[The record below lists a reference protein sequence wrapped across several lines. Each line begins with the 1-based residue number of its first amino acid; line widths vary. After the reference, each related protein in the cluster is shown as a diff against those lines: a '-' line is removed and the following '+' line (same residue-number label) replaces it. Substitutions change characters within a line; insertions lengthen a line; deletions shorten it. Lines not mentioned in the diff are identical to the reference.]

1 MRSFPD
7 AILILFTTSYPYDFT
22 AEHAFISPE
31 IRRLGKHFDRIIL
44 VPRMSKGKQLPLP
57 AGVEVDV
64 RYAEALRANTS
75 LRRMLALAFRS
86 RPFLSEIRT
95 HPGLLFSPAKLLK
108 LILFSARAELIR
120 SWVKRRLESERLDI
134 HSCVLYSY
142 WFDHTPTGLAMLRRE
157 FPEIKLVSRAHGY
170 DIYEQ
175 YYFPHYWPYRRETLG
190 LMDAVFVASDA
201 GRDYFRERYPEYSSK
216 FETAHL
222 GIEDPGFVTAPSTDG
237 IFRIV
242 SCSYIVPVKRLDLL
256 LDGIA
261 TSARLRPGQ
270 KFEWVHFGD
279 GKGKGSLERR
289 ITRSFP
295 SNVQSRLPG
304 YVPNSEIMQYYRDHP
319 VDVFV
324 NVSKTEGGAPVS
336 IQEAISCGIP
346 VVATAVGGN
355 PEIVSEKNGILLGA
369 NPTPEEIAA
378 ALLKIWDN
386 PALSASLRTG
396 SRQVWETGYNAETNF
411 RAFAERL
418 KSIGE
423 S

>member
-1 MRSFPD
+1 ML
-7 AILILFTTSYPYDFT
+7 LILFTTSYPYDFT
-22 AEHAFISPE
+22 AEYAFIRPE
-31 IRRLGKHFDRIIL
+31 IRRLVKHFDRIIL
-44 VPRMSKGKQLPLP
+44 VPRMCQGKQLPLP
-57 AGVEVDV
+57 PGVEMDA

-75 LRRMLALAFRS
+75 PRRMLELAFRS

-95 HPGLLFSPAKLLK
+95 HPWLLFSPAKLLK
-108 LILFSARAELIR
+108 LILFSARAELTR
-120 SWVKRRLESERLDI
+120 TWSKQMLEAQGIDVNA
-134 HSCVLYSY
+134 CVLYSY
-142 WFDHTPTGLAMLRRE
+142 WFDHTPTGLAMIKQEL
-157 FPEIKLVSRAHGY
+157 PGTKLVTRAHGF

-175 YYFPHYWPYRRETLG
+175 YYFPHYWPYRRETLAV
-190 LMDAVFVASDA
+190 LDAVFVASDA
-201 GRDYFRERYPEYSSK
+201 GRDHFRQRYPEFNSR

-222 GIEDPGFVTAPSTDG
+222 GIEDPGFLAKPSEDG

-261 TSARLRPGQ
+261 TAARLRPGQ
-270 KFEWVHFGD
+270 RFEWVHFGD
-279 GKGKGSLERR
+279 GKGIGSFQRQ
-289 ITRSFP
+289 ITRKLP

-319 VDVFV
+319 LDVFV
-324 NVSKTEGGAPVS
+324 NVSRTEGGAPVS

-369 NPTPEEIAA
+369 HPMPEEIAA

-386 PALSASLRTG
+386 PALAASLRTG
-396 SRQVWETGYNAETNF
+396 SRRVWETGYNAETNF
-411 RAFAERL
+411 HAFAERL

-423 S
+423 R